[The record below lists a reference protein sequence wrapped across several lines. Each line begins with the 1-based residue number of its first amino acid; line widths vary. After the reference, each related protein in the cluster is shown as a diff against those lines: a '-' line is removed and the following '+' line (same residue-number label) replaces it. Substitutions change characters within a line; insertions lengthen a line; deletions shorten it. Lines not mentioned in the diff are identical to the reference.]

1 MERTESQASR
11 KTMSD
16 DPAGVAPAWSAVE
29 RPPIELIGVRTHN
42 LQNLHVR
49 IPLGALTVVTG
60 VSGSGKSSL
69 VVDTLFAEGQ
79 RRYVESMSTYARQF
93 LQRLQKPD
101 VDEVR
106 GILPAIAIRQHAY
119 ARNPRST
126 VGTVTEVYDYLRVL
140 FARLARYVC
149 PDCGRSVTVHTPQ
162 SVWQWLLRWA
172 DSPGVVVLAPVDVD
186 RDQPV
191 LQLRQL
197 RREGFID
204 VWWQG
209 ERVDLDSMTPAQWT
223 AQAVQWLWLGRR
235 RPQPER
241 RDEWI
246 DLLDLAFGKG
256 RGRMGI
262 VTPDGQLHVF
272 SQRLECASCGRT
284 FPPLEPSLF
293 SFNRPEGA
301 CPACQG
307 FGDVADLD
315 WTKIIPDPGRPLK
328 AHPIQPWN
336 TPGLRFLYR
345 FLFRA
350 AERYGWDLDTPWKDL
365 PETVRQAIMEG
376 TDRFFGIRGF
386 FEKLQEK
393 RYKRGVRIFIARYR
407 TYRPCTA
414 CGGTRLRPEARWAR
428 IGEWA
433 LTDVVRWPVADV
445 LAWLRRLEMTP
456 AERQALSRVYEELE
470 RRLNYLVQVG
480 LGYLTLDRQAG
491 TLSGGEAQ
499 RIQMA
504 IALGTA
510 LSDTLLILDEPSA
523 GLHPRDTQ
531 RLIEILRHL
540 RDQGN
545 TVIAVEHD
553 PDIIL
558 AADHVLELG
567 PGAGHQGGRLV
578 YEGPPSGL
586 LDSNVSTATA
596 RFLRRY
602 RLRPTRTRP
611 HRTPRGWIVVEDA
624 HAHNLA
630 HIRVRIP
637 TRCLTVITGVSGSG
651 KSSLLQEVLYPALRR
666 YLGKPLPRDVQTWGA
681 ISVSDSFQ
689 HVVLVDP
696 NPPSRNPRASVLSY
710 MGGWTELRQWWARL
724 PEARA
729 RGLTSGDFSWNSPR
743 GRCPTCRGFGRRKV
757 ELLFLSDLWLPC
769 ETCHGARLRPE
780 ALEVRWNGFHLADV
794 LEWTAVETWEAFRDV
809 PGLRRLVHSC
819 MALNR
824 IGLGYLRLGQDLAT
838 LSGGEAQRLKL
849 ARMLARPTDR
859 RNAEAPTVFLLDEP
873 TIGLH
878 GEDLPPL
885 LDTIEHL
892 LELGHTVVVVEHHPE
907 VILNAD
913 YVIDLGPEGGREG
926 GRVVAEGPLPELLT
940 RDPGESHTLR
950 FLQSWLCPA
959 TSVK

>member
-1 MERTESQASR
+1 MPG
-11 KTMSD
+11 
-16 DPAGVAPAWSAVE
+16 DPDGVALSEVVPAWVAPARPAVV

-42 LQNLHVR
+42 LKNLHVR
-49 IPLGALTVVTG
+49 IPLGSLTVVTG

-126 VGTVTEVYDYLRVL
+126 VGTVTEAYDYLRVL
-140 FARLARYVC
+140 FARLAHYVC
-149 PDCGRSVTVHTPQ
+149 PDCGRPVTVDTPQ
-162 SVWQWLLRWA
+162 SVWQWLLRIP
-172 DSPGVVVLAPVDVD
+172 DSPSVAVLAPVDVD

-191 LQLRQL
+191 QQIRQL
-197 RREGFID
+197 RREGFLD

-209 ERVDLDSMTPAQWT
+209 ERVALDQMTPEQWT

-262 VTPDGQLHVF
+262 VTPDGELHVF
-272 SQRLECASCGRT
+272 SQQLECASCGRT
-284 FPPLEPSLF
+284 FPPLEPGLF

-315 WTKIIPDPGRPLK
+315 WTKIIPDPDRPLK

-345 FLFRA
+345 YLFRA
-350 AERYGWDLDTPWKDL
+350 AERYGWDLHTPWKDL
-365 PETVRQAIMEG
+365 PESVRQAIMEG
-376 TDRFFGIRGF
+376 TDYFFGIRGF

-414 CGGTRLRPEARWAR
+414 CEGSRLRPEARWAR
-428 IGEWA
+428 IGEVA
-433 LTDVVRWPVADV
+433 ITDVVRRPVGDI
-445 LAWLRRLEMTP
+445 LAWLRSLEMSP

-470 RRLNYLVQVG
+470 RRLSYLVQVG

-510 LSDTLLILDEPSA
+510 LSDTLFILDEPSA

-531 RLIEILRHL
+531 RLIEIMRHL

-578 YEGPPSGL
+578 YEGPPAGL
-586 LDSNVSTATA
+586 LEPAVSTATA

-602 RLRPTRTRP
+602 RLRLTRTRP
-611 HRTPRGWIVVEDA
+611 YRTPQGWIVVEDA

-630 HIRVRIP
+630 HIRVRVP
-637 TRCLTVITGVSGSG
+637 TRSLTVITGVSGSG
-651 KSSLLQEVLYPALRR
+651 KSSLLQDVLYPALRR
-666 YLGKPLPRDVQTWGA
+666 YLGKPLPRDLRTWGA
-681 ISVSDSFQ
+681 VSVSDAIH

-696 NPPSRNPRASVLSY
+696 NPPSRNPRANVLSY
-710 MGGWTELRQWWARL
+710 MGGLTELRQWWARL

-729 RGLTSGDFSWNSPR
+729 RGLTAGDFSWNSPR

-757 ELLFLSDLWLPC
+757 ELLFLSDLWLTC
-769 ETCHGARLRPE
+769 ETCRGTRLRPE
-780 ALEVRWNGFHLADV
+780 ALEVRWNSVHIADI
-794 LEWTAVETWEAFRDV
+794 LEWTAAEAREAFQDV
-809 PGLRRLVHSC
+809 PGLRRLIHTC
-819 MALNR
+819 TTLNR

-849 ARMLARPTDR
+849 ARMLARSTERHAVDG
-859 RNAEAPTVFLLDEP
+859 PTVFLLDEP

-885 LDTIEHL
+885 LDTIEYL

-926 GRVVAEGPLPELLT
+926 GRIVAEGPLPDLLA
-940 RDPGESHTLR
+940 RDPGGSHTLR
-950 FLQSWLCPA
+950 FLQ
-959 TSVK
+959 TIVR